1 MYIKIRNYL
10 KMCNINIKC
19 VDRLNECI
27 TALQFYINN
36 EIDADS
42 VQVLTGLIQN
52 VEQISL
58 LCAVTKCD
66 RQVFIK

>member
-1 MYIKIRNYL
+1 MS
-10 KMCNINIKC
+10 NINIRC

-36 EIDADS
+36 ESAADS
-42 VQVLTGLIQN
+42 VQMLTGLIQN

-58 LCAVTKCD
+58 LRASNEA
-66 RQVFIK
+66 